1 MLTYM
6 HIALLCALVCVN
18 FVNYFLSAL
27 WWRAEKHCRNKLRS
41 PRPVAPLTLVESRNK
56 WDCVAVACSFLLECT
71 FDSFPI
77 SRGSRCLGLSNY
89 FTDKRFHLLYI
100 NGGYYI
106 YIIGVTIG
114 GHTYGQR
121 EELQFDFSVAGSH
134 RHRLHQHTHKHTCT
148 CMRSNFHT
156 VNTLSST

>member
-1 MLTYM
+1 MPYDDELKNIVET
-6 HIALLCALVCVN
+6 N
-18 FVNYFLSAL
+18 S
-27 WWRAEKHCRNKLRS
+27 RS

-148 CMRSNFHT
+148 CMRSIFT
-156 VNTLSST
+156 QSTHSAAHNALAVSLRQPHETPKE